1 MTLDPLHPL
10 AALRWRGQ
18 VNRIPPV
25 KYEIAG
31 CSSCPLAHEVCVEF
45 ETQDTVWLCGHPEG
59 KDRCVSNENEAAIET
74 VPDFCPL
81 VRAPLLL
88 RVSEVAHD

>member
-1 MTLDPLHPL
+1 MTFDPINRE
-10 AALRWRGQ
+10 AATLLRGRT
-18 VNRIPPV
+18 NRLPPNKHEV
-25 KYEIAG
+25 TG

-45 ETQDTVWLCGHPEG
+45 ETQDTVWLCGHPEV
-59 KDRCVSNENEAAIET
+59 KSRCVSNENEAAIET

-88 RVSEVAHD
+88 RISEVAHD